1 MNKKRLMA
9 LPIVCVVVGLLGASV
24 MAAGSAS
31 KGFTVTDAN
40 GNDVTSN
47 YDGTS
52 VSGTAYDV
60 SVDEDWDWLD
70 DEIAAVNSEAKRA
83 DAELVA
89 YYDIS
94 AKGAS
99 NGNVTITFT
108 GLEANAGDVFIVF
121 HESGDYE
128 YSVSS
133 DPSITV
139 SSCSPFMVYRIAV
152 SSSAQT
158 GEYAAP
164 YIVMVSVALVACGA
178 VFAVRAK
185 KATK

>member
-40 GNDVTSN
+40 GNDVTAN
-47 YDGTS
+47 FEGTT
-52 VSGTAYDV
+52 VSGSGYDL
-60 SVDEDWDWLD
+60 SDDSEWDFLD
-70 DEIAAVNSEAKRA
+70 SEIAEVNKEAKRA

-94 AKGAS
+94 GKT
-99 NGNVTITFT
+99 NGKVTITFT
-108 GLEANAGDVFIVF
+108 GLTANAGDVFIVF
-121 HESGDYE
+121 HEAGDYE

-139 SSCSPFMVYRIAV
+139 SSTSPFLVYRIAV
-152 SSSAQT
+152 ASSAQT
-158 GEYAAP
+158 GEYAAS